1 MRYLCVL
8 LPCFNSFDFLN
19 WYFQP
24 IRIKYLIKTLLEK
37 QKGGK
42 FLQDVCK
49 IFAKTKNS
57 AKIPWKPPDGVEP
70 NKLIR

>member
-49 IFAKTKNS
+49 IFAKTV
-57 AKIPWKPPDGVEP
+57 KILQKYPGNPLMVWR
-70 NKLIR
+70 LIS